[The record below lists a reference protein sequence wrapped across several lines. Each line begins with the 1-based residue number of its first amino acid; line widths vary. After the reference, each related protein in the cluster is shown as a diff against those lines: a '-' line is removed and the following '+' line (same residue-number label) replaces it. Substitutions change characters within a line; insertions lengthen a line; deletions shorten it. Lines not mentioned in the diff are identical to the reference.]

1 MKAKERAKEI
11 IKMLTNTLSK
21 LNTSDGLYSDREM
34 FKGPKAKRSDITK
47 KIKELKRK
55 YKWK

>member
-1 MKAKERAKEI
+1 MSRRKAKEI
-11 IKMLTNTLSK
+11 IKMLTNTLDK
-21 LNTSDGLYSDREM
+21 LSTSDGLYSDREM
-34 FKGPKAKRSDITK
+34 FKRPKAKRSDITK